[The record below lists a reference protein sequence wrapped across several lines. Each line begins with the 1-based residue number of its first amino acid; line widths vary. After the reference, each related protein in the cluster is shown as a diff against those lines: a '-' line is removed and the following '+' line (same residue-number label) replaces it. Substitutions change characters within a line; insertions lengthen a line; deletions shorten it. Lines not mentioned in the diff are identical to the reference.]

1 MSKIPFENANRLI
14 TGSTGPYSTQ
24 TQKGRSANAGN
35 EVANLFRR
43 GVNLDNF
50 DVKYA
55 GIDTMHVAGGYDTQG
70 IYHPPVE
77 LKTVNTN
84 SALAFSTEALKGYD
98 TNNDGIVYAADFG
111 YPKRTSSN
119 DPNIIGMPA
128 PSAVGTTID
137 LNSDGKIDAGE
148 LTAWQIYQ
156 DGMKNLIQPR
166 PGIVDSTQAYMY
178 DKTKLDGKITKEQ
191 ANMAETHVS
200 QNPNAVK
207 AQLQQIYADNNI
219 AEVKENFTMPP
230 KRRGQYQPNPNP
242 QPIQSSLMQMF
253 QQLMQM
259 LMGSFGGFGG
269 RSIYAPSTNPSD
281 SPLWQDPS
289 INSGIKAPGHT
300 IYDLSGN
307 PVGTTN

>member
-1 MSKIPFENANRLI
+1 MSKIPFDQVNRLI
-14 TGSTGPYSTQ
+14 DGSTGPYSTQ

-50 DVKYA
+50 DIQYA
-55 GIDTMHVAGGYDTQG
+55 GITNANSNPWGAQY
-70 IYHPPVE
+70 IP
-77 LKTVNTN
+77 KVNTN
-84 SALAFSTEALKGYD
+84 SALAYSTEVLKGYD

-111 YPKRTSSN
+111 YPKRTPSS

-156 DGMKNLIQPR
+156 DGQTAKYGGS
-166 PGIVDSTQAYMY
+166 GISMYSSGSVDGQVTAQESSF
-178 DKTKLDGKITKEQ
+178 
-191 ANMAETHVS
+191 AELELTRD
-200 QNPNAVK
+200 PNAVK
-207 AQLQQIYADNNI
+207 AELQKIYADNNI

-289 INSGIKAPGHT
+289 INPGIKAPGHT
-300 IYDLSGN
+300 LYDLLGN
-307 PVGTTN
+307 PVATTN

>member
-156 DGMKNLIQPR
+156 DGQTAKYGGS
-166 PGIVDSTQAYMY
+166 GISMYSSGSVDGQVTAQESSF
-178 DKTKLDGKITKEQ
+178 
-191 ANMAETHVS
+191 AELELTRD
-200 QNPNAVK
+200 PNAVK
-207 AQLQQIYADNNI
+207 AELQKIYADNNI

-253 QQLMQM
+253 QQLIQM

-289 INSGIKAPGHT
+289 INPGIKAPGHT
-300 IYDLSGN
+300 LYDLLGN
-307 PVGTTN
+307 PVATTN